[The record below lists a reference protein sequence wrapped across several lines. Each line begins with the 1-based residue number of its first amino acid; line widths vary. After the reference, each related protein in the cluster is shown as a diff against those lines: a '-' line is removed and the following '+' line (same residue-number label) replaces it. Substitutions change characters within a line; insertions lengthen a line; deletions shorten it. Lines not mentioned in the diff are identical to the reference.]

1 MEREDEEAGAKI
13 MVKKKKGGK
22 GKSSFRQTKLAAGG
36 EKNSLE
42 VTKPSPFAEGIDPVI
57 PEFNAN
63 PKKAGGGGRKRAV
76 KTESSDTA
84 DTSLK
89 EESNQ
94 GEEEVKVGEGET
106 KKAKVE
112 SFEDVLVA
120 VEGKKAAKPTATTTS
135 SVTGAAA
142 VRKKTKSKCV
152 VMLDDDDEIE
162 INDDSDD
169 MDVRTLLVCK

>member
-1 MEREDEEAGAKI
+1 MEREEEEAGAKI
-13 MVKKKKGGK
+13 VVKKKKAGK
-22 GKSSFRQTKLAAGG
+22 GKSSFRQTKLVAGG

-76 KTESSDTA
+76 KAESSDAA

-94 GEEEVKVGEGET
+94 GEEGAKVGEGKT
-106 KKAKVE
+106 KDAKME
-112 SFEDVLVA
+112 SFEDALVA
-120 VEGKKAAKPTATTTS
+120 TEKPTATTIS
-135 SVTGAAA
+135 SATGAAA
-142 VRKKTKSKCV
+142 TRKKTKTKCV
-152 VMLDDDDEIE
+152 VMLDDDDEIQ

-169 MDVRTLLVCK
+169 MDVRTLLFCK